1 MSQTCKVFVGSLIA
15 SSRVV
20 PNLTLL
26 VMLRRPWSI
35 VRSPSTASLL
45 FGRRRWPDSFSA
57 YACCS
62 VKDPQH
68 GPDHHRQQQRPRWD
82 SYHSLSFR
90 EHSGEADPLTVLEY
104 QQQKTFPHN
113 TDINSSDIEADATVV
128 EMLAAPWNPADAMVV
143 AGTYPKL
150 RSADDDAVVPDNA
163 DERMIAGSEGWGRVI
178 RVGANDFPYLSVG
191 DYVVPGRPGLG
202 TMQSHCTASKK
213 DRWIKLDRGM
223 QLFEKCGNF
232 APAALFQTGG
242 TAYRMLHDPVEHL
255 IRPGDTIVQNAGNS
269 AVGYMIGQLATH
281 LFGARAV
288 SLVRRGN
295 RTEEQCEQLVDELR
309 THGQNELVVFED
321 DLPEDNGSNPNTKSA
336 LRVLLTEHGLKRP
349 KLALNAV
356 GGRSAQHL
364 ISCLVEGGVM
374 VTYGGMS
381 RKPFGAAAPLI
392 FRDIKL
398 VGYWHSRWMTRASV
412 QQRRRLI
419 NDLVEM
425 VVNHNVTPPPIKV
438 FPLASFAEALQWDQ
452 SGEAIRRK
460 VVFDCREE

>member
-1 MSQTCKVFVGSLIA
+1 
-15 SSRVV
+15 
-20 PNLTLL
+20 
-26 VMLRRPWSI
+26 
-35 VRSPSTASLL
+35 
-45 FGRRRWPDSFSA
+45 
-57 YACCS
+57 
-62 VKDPQH
+62 
-68 GPDHHRQQQRPRWD
+68 
-82 SYHSLSFR
+82 
-90 EHSGEADPLTVLEY
+90 
-104 QQQKTFPHN
+104 
-113 TDINSSDIEADATVV
+113 
-128 EMLAAPWNPADAMVV
+128 
-143 AGTYPKL
+143 
-150 RSADDDAVVPDNA
+150 
-163 DERMIAGSEGWGRVI
+163 
-178 RVGANDFPYLSVG
+178 LSVG

-281 LFGARAV
+281 LLGARVV

-425 VVNHNVTPPPIKV
+425 VVNDNVTPPPIKV